1 MAPVFAAR
9 ELVFVDPTVD
19 AAYGNYVVVLPA
31 GAPEAVLRQH
41 VVQRSRPYLKT
52 LNADSGKSL
61 QPLSDGDRIC
71 GVVMFKGSVV

>member
-61 QPLSDGDRIC
+61 QRLSDGDRIC
-71 GVVMFKGSVV
+71 GAVMFKGSVV